1 MRSRRARER
10 RTLTAKQEARRAV
23 ESICGSEVRTQL
35 RMGLTLYYSIHYS
48 YRYSIKAQR
57 Q

>member
-1 MRSRRARER
+1 M
-10 RTLTAKQEARRAV
+10 TAKQEARRAV